1 MAFWIGFLVGA
12 SAVNWALAS
21 LIEWLLFRRV
31 LDDPRTGMV
40 AASSVATVI
49 LFFVYLSNSAGGRSP
64 ASGAFVIILSGILVG
79 VARLLSHRSRKEA
92 ERVSEPGVEDVF
104 R

>member
-12 SAVNWALAS
+12 SAINWALSS

-40 AASSVATVI
+40 AASSAATVI
-49 LFFVYLSNSAGGRSP
+49 LFFGYLSNSADGRSP
-64 ASGAFVIILSGILVG
+64 ASGAFGIILSGILVG
-79 VARLLSHRSRKEA
+79 VARLLSHRSRTEA
-92 ERVSEPGVEDVF
+92 EQISEPGVEDVF